1 MIIRDVRRSNEEIY
15 LDRERINEEIKTINK
30 EIKRIKKLDFIE
42 LEPKDKKVYES
53 LKELSVEFPIL
64 CKDEKDYLIRKKEIN
79 KDLKNSLLVQLVCEE
94 KGHLLEEGRVINGS
108 YFQGYCKRC
117 RMAYQGGL
125 TQKERNSSDRLMHTP
140 MTI

>member
-1 MIIRDVRRSNEEIY
+1 MSNQRGQLI
-15 LDRERINEEIKTINK
+15 TG
-30 EIKRIKKLDFIE
+30 DF
-42 LEPKDKKVYES
+42 YH
-53 LKELSVEFPIL
+53 LSFRAVGDSVIF
-64 CKDEKDYLIRKKEIN
+64 KDEKDYLIRKKEIS